1 MKCHQLCVGH
11 LPSCFSQS
19 VLNARQGDGGGACL
33 YLLSLSHPGKRA
45 VVGYEDGTM
54 RIWDLKQ
61 GTSLHVLKGKEEGTG
76 LSPGL
81 LSSGQTVPS
90 SGL

>member
-1 MKCHQLCVGH
+1 M
-11 LPSCFSQS
+11 
-19 VLNARQGDGGGACL
+19 GGRGWGRAAGGCL
-33 YLLSLSHPGKRA
+33 YLLSLCHAGKRA

-61 GTSLHVLKGKEEGTG
+61 GTSLHVLKGKEEGRG

-81 LSSGQTVPS
+81 LFSGQTASS